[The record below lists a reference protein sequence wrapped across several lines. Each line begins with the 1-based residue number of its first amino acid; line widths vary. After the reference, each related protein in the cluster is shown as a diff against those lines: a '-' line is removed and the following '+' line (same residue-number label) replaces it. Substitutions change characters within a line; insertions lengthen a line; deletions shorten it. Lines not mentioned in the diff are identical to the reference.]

1 MPGSPG
7 RVPVPII
14 CTRLSTGLRIFPSQA
29 PILPEPEG
37 TRLPEEKDSETPGPW
52 TRRDLVKLGLA
63 AGGAAAA
70 GGLGVG
76 LASTLLKAPAP
87 PVHQPQ
93 TTIRYTRF
101 PTDEW
106 WNVLEGQPVKVTDF
120 QVWQG
125 ATGVW
130 DGQFT
135 DGKWVIGTGYPVLVI
150 RVKRDDSVFSAPTDV
165 AVPSGFNLYYDD
177 SGLRGSRRRR
187 RASRGH
193 GGRSVV
199 RILLIAALRVIDQ

>member
-7 RVPVPII
+7 RIPVPII
-14 CTRLSTGLRIFPSQA
+14 CTRLSTGLRIFPSKA

-76 LASTLLKAPAP
+76 LGRTLVQAPGP

-93 TTIRYTRF
+93 TTILHTRF
-101 PTDEW
+101 PT
-106 WNVLEGQPVKVTDF
+106 GQM
-120 QVWQG
+120 
-125 ATGVW
+125 
-130 DGQFT
+130 
-135 DGKWVIGTGYPVLVI
+135 
-150 RVKRDDSVFSAPTDV
+150 R
-165 AVPSGFNLYYDD
+165 NLLD
-177 SGLRGSRRRR
+177 
-187 RASRGH
+187 
-193 GGRSVV
+193 
-199 RILLIAALRVIDQ
+199 